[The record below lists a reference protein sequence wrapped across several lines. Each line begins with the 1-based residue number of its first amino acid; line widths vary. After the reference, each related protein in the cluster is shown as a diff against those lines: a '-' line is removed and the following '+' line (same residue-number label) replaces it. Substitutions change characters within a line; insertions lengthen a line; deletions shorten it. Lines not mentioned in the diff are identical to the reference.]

1 VSLRI
6 IIISALAAALLA
18 ILLLYVNQQQ
28 SNLQQSSFLL
38 QSTQALEIRSDYR
51 SGIVLNGGSELRVP
65 IAPPEQARLSF
76 SFGIPES
83 GKDPDAE
90 PYVLSIETDSAGA
103 PTVFRKELLPVER
116 KQDRSWQDVTLDL
129 SHFHGMELR
138 IHFQAKKPNQKAYLS
153 QIKLISPKDEVE
165 KYNVLL
171 ITIDTLRR
179 DHLSAYGYR
188 RSTTPALDA
197 LAKQAALFKNAYSTA
212 PMTVPS
218 VTSIMTSTYF
228 AQHHVANNRSAF
240 DGSLPTLAQTLR
252 ANGYTTAA
260 FVGNAVLKPDR
271 GLYRGFDVYNAH
283 LPGSEINRR
292 LPERDAEKLT
302 AAALNWLQTHNR
314 ERFFLWL
321 HYQDPHAPY
330 NPPEPFAH
338 MFDPPE
344 PSGITLPVVPL
355 PDDPGG
361 IPEYAVLP
369 GIFDPQVYIARYDAE
384 IRYAD
389 QSISKIV
396 KFIRENSLFSRTMI
410 AVTSDHGESL
420 GENDHY
426 FAHGHNVTSDLTN
439 VPLLL
444 YVPGKPE
451 QVYSHSVQTIDI
463 APTLLKLLSLKVP
476 VSFLGRFLFLP
487 DTSRT
492 ILAEQPNVRWA
503 ILEERGRYIY
513 NRTGDETI
521 TGEVA
526 NVAADY
532 TRVQDWIEKN
542 LSGGLVLAFSGGTF
556 SSVTITSSAPLR
568 RAYLF
573 SGEPGDFIAIEPQ
586 RITLALRAGGSDV
599 DYVFVETDPTATLT
613 IDGRSVMDVEGTTI
627 ASPFAASAV
636 PGSTHVPTA
645 RDFASPGIIAVR
657 FPGRVSTLKISPE
670 EDEQLKSIGYVG
682 Q

>member
-1 VSLRI
+1 MSLRI

-18 ILLLYVNQQQ
+18 ILLLYLSQQQ
-28 SNLQQSSFLL
+28 SNQQQSSFLL

-51 SGIVLNGGSELRVP
+51 SGIVLNSGSELRVS

-83 GKDPDAE
+83 GRDPEAE

-116 KQDRSWQDVTLDL
+116 KQDRSWQDVAVGL
-129 SHFHGMELR
+129 SHFHGTELR

-153 QIKLISPKDEVE
+153 QVKLISPKDEAE

-171 ITIDTLRR
+171 ITVDTLRR

-188 RSTTPALDA
+188 RNTTPTLDA
-197 LAKQAALFKNAYSTA
+197 LARQSALFKSAYSTA

-228 AQHHVANNRSAF
+228 AQHHVANNRSSF

-252 ANGYTTAA
+252 AAGYTTAA

-271 GLYRGFDVYNAH
+271 GLYRGFDLYNAH

-302 AAALNWLQTHNR
+302 SAALNWLQTHSK

-330 NPPEPFAH
+330 NPPEAFAH
-338 MFDPPE
+338 VFDPPA
-344 PSGITLPVVPL
+344 PSGVTLPVVPM
-355 PDDPGG
+355 PEDPGG
-361 IPEYAVLP
+361 IPEYALLP
-369 GIFDPQVYIARYDAE
+369 DIFDPQVYIARYDAE
-384 IRYAD
+384 IRYTD
-389 QSISKIV
+389 QSISEIL
-396 KFIRENSLFSRTMI
+396 KFVRENSLFSRTMI
-410 AVTSDHGESL
+410 AVTADHGESL

-439 VPLLL
+439 VPLFL
-444 YVPGKPE
+444 YVPGRQE

-476 VSFLGRFLFLP
+476 ASFLGRFLFLP
-487 DTSRT
+487 DASRM
-492 ILAEQPNVRWA
+492 ILAEQPNIRWA
-503 ILEERGRYIY
+503 VIEEKGRYIY

-526 NVAADY
+526 NVAEDY
-532 TRVQDWIEKN
+532 TLVQDWIEKN
-542 LSGGLVLAFSGGTF
+542 LSGGLVLAFSGDAF
-556 SSVTITSSAPLR
+556 PNLTISSSAPLR

-573 SGEPGDFIAIEPQ
+573 SGEPGDSITIEPM
-586 RITLALRAGGSDV
+586 RITPTLRAADSDV
-599 DYVFVETDPTATLT
+599 DYLFVETDPAATLT
-613 IDGRSVMDVEGTTI
+613 VDGAVVRDERGTVI
-627 ASPFAASAV
+627 ASPFAASGV
-636 PGSTHVPTA
+636 PESTHVPA
-645 RDFASPGIIAVR
+645 AKDFASPGVIAVR
-657 FPGRVSTLKISPE
+657 FPGRVSTLKLSPE

>member
-1 VSLRI
+1 MSLRI
-6 IIISALAAALLA
+6 IIVLALAAALVA
-18 ILLLYVNQQQ
+18 TFLLYLNQQQ
-28 SNLQQSSFLL
+28 SNQQQSSFLL
-38 QSTQALEIRSDYR
+38 QHTQALEIRSDYR
-51 SGIVLNGGSELRVP
+51 SGIVLNGGSELRIPVL
-65 IAPPEQARLSF
+65 PPEQARLSF

-83 GKDPDAE
+83 GRDPEAE
-90 PYVLSIETDSAGA
+90 PYLLSIETDSAGA
-103 PTVFRKELLPVER
+103 PTVFRKELMPVER

-129 SHFHGMELR
+129 SRFHGLELR

-153 QIKLISPKDEVE
+153 QIKLISPKDEIE

-188 RSTTPALDA
+188 RNTTPTLDT
-197 LAKQAALFKNAYSTA
+197 LARQSSLFKNAYSTA

-228 AQHHVANNRSAF
+228 AQHHVANNRMAF
-240 DGSLPTLAQTLR
+240 DGSVPTLAQALH
-252 ANGYTTAA
+252 ASGYTTAA
-260 FVGNAVLKPDR
+260 FIGNAVLKPDR

-292 LPERDAEKLT
+292 LPERDAERLT
-302 AAALNWLQTHNR
+302 AAALSWLQAHDK

-330 NPPEPFAH
+330 NPPEAFAH
-338 MFDPPE
+338 VFDPSE
-344 PSGITLPVVPL
+344 PSDVTLPIVPL
-355 PDDPGG
+355 PEDPGG
-361 IPEYAVLP
+361 IPEYAALP
-369 GIFDPQVYIARYDAE
+369 GIFDPQVYIARYDSE
-384 IRYAD
+384 IRYTD
-389 QSISKIV
+389 QSISEIV
-396 KFIRENSLFSRTMI
+396 KFIGSNSLLGRTMI
-410 AVTSDHGESL
+410 AVTADHGESL

-439 VPLLL
+439 VPLFL
-444 YVPGKPE
+444 YVPGKPQ
-451 QVYSHSVQTIDI
+451 QVYSHPVQTIDI

-476 VSFLGRFLFLP
+476 PSFVGEFLFQP
-487 DTSRT
+487 DASRT

-503 ILEERGRYIY
+503 VIEERGRYIY

-521 TGEVA
+521 NGEVA

-532 TRVQDWIEKN
+532 TLVQNWIERN
-542 LSGGLVLAFSGGTF
+542 LSGGLVLAFSGAAF
-556 SSVTITSSAPLR
+556 PNVTITSSAPLR

-573 SGEPGDFIAIEPQ
+573 SGEPGDTIDIESQ
-586 RITLALRAGGSDV
+586 QITPALRAPAGDV
-599 DYVFVETDPTATLT
+599 DYVFVEASPSATLT
-613 IDGRSVMDVEGTTI
+613 INGAGVLDAGGKAI
-627 ASPFAASAV
+627 ASPFLASAV
-636 PGSTHVPTA
+636 PELSRIPMA
-645 RDFASPGIIAVR
+645 KDFDSPGIIAVR
-657 FPGRVSTLKISPE
+657 IPGRTEALKLSPE